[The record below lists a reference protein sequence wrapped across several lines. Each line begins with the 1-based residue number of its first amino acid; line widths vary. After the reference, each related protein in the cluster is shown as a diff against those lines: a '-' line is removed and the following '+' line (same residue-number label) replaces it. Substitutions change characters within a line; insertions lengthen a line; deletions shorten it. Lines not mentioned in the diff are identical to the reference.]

1 VPFSDQIAPLRF
13 EALAERIAD
22 ATPAQVE
29 IALSRE
35 RPGPGDLAALV
46 SPAAV
51 PSLQIIKERAGAI
64 TTQRFGRVVNLYA
77 PLYLSNRCTNHC
89 AYCGFTSGSDIER
102 SDLSV
107 EEAVENAS
115 ILVEE
120 GFRHVLLVTGEDPG
134 RYGVDDIEKVVTAI
148 GGMFH
153 SISIEVFPM
162 TADDYARLERAG
174 VDGLTLYQE
183 TYDPGCY
190 ASMHPAGPKRDF
202 AGRLEAVERGGGAGF
217 RTLGI
222 GALLGLAPWRCEAV
236 AIAAHALHLSRRF
249 WRSRI
254 AVSFPRI
261 VPAGRGFD
269 PPCPVMDDEFVHMM
283 AALRLVLPDAEFVV
297 STREPAALRDRLVG
311 LAVTRMSAGSKTAP
325 GAYVTRGAGEQFC
338 VVDDRTPAEVA
349 DMLVRQGYDPVWK
362 DFDRTLRG

>member
-1 VPFSDQIAPLRF
+1 MPFSEQMAPLRF
-13 EALAERIAD
+13 EAIAERIA
-22 ATPAQVE
+22 ATTPEQVVG
-29 IALSRE
+29 ALSRE

-46 SPAAV
+46 SPAAR
-51 PSLQIIKERAGAI
+51 PSMEILKGRAAAV
-64 TTQRFGRVVNLYA
+64 TTQRFGRVVSLYA

-89 AYCGFTSGSDIER
+89 TYCGFASGSGIER
-102 SDLSV
+102 RDLSV
-107 EEAVENAS
+107 EEAVENAAT
-115 ILVEE
+115 LADE

-134 RYGVDDIEKVVTAI
+134 RYGVGDIERVVTAI
-148 GGMFH
+148 SGMFH

-162 TADDYARLERAG
+162 TAAGYSRLERAG

-183 TYDPGCY
+183 TYDPDRY
-190 ASMHPAGPKRDF
+190 ATMHPAGPKRDF
-202 AGRLEAVERGGGAGF
+202 TRRLEAVEHGGEAGF

-236 AIAAHALHLSRRF
+236 AVAAHALSLSRRF

-269 PPCPVMDDEFVHMM
+269 PPCPVTDDDLVHMM

-311 LAVTRMSAGSKTAP
+311 LAVTRMSAGSRTAP
-325 GAYVTRGAGEQFC
+325 GAYVTSGAGEQFC
-338 VVDDRTPAEVA
+338 VKDDRTPAEVA
-349 DMLVRQGYDPVWK
+349 QMLVRQGYDPVWK
-362 DFDRTLRG
+362 DFDRSLRG

>member
-1 VPFSDQIAPLRF
+1 VPFSEQIAPLRF
-13 EALAERIAD
+13 DHLAERIAA
-22 ATPAQVE
+22 ATPAQVAG
-29 IALSRE
+29 ALSRE

-46 SPAAV
+46 SLAAGPSLRAIRERAAAV
-51 PSLQIIKERAGAI
+51 
-64 TTQRFGRVVNLYA
+64 TTQRFGRTVNLYA

-89 AYCGFTSGSDIER
+89 TYCGFASGSDIER
-102 SDLSV
+102 RDLAV

-115 ILVEE
+115 ILAGE

-134 RYGVDDIEKVVTAI
+134 RYGVGDIERVVEAI

-162 TADDYARLERAG
+162 TAGDYARLERAG

-183 TYDPGCY
+183 TYDPDRY
-190 ASMHPAGPKRDF
+190 AAMHPAGPKRDF
-202 AGRLEAVERGGGAGF
+202 AGRLEAVEQGGEAGF

-222 GALLGLAPWRCEAV
+222 GALLGLSSWRCEAV
-236 AIAAHALHLSRRF
+236 AIAAHAQHLSRRF

-269 PPCPVMDDEFVHMM
+269 PPCPVTDDDLVHMM
-283 AALRLVLPDAEFVV
+283 SALRLVLPDADFVV

-311 LAVTRMSAGSKTAP
+311 LAVTRMSAGSRTAP
-325 GAYVTRGAGEQFC
+325 GAYVTRGAGEQFS
-338 VVDDRTPAEVA
+338 VVDDRSPAEVA
-349 DMLVRQGYDPVWK
+349 DMLVRHGYDPVWK

>member
-1 VPFSDQIAPLRF
+1 VPFGDQIADLRF
-13 EALAERIAD
+13 DALSRRIEA
-22 ATPAQVE
+22 TTGAQVE
-29 IALSRE
+29 SALSRE
-35 RPGPGDLAALV
+35 RPGPGDLAALL
-46 SPAAV
+46 SPAAA
-51 PSLQIIKERAGAI
+51 PLLRTIEQRAAAV

-89 AYCGFTSGSDIER
+89 TYCGFASGADIGR
-102 SDLSV
+102 RDLSV
-107 EEAVENAS
+107 EETVENAS
-115 ILVEE
+115 ILVDE

-134 RYGVDDIEKVVTAI
+134 HYGVEDIRRVVEAI
-148 GGMFH
+148 GGLFH

-183 TYDPGCY
+183 TYDPERY
-190 ASMHPAGPKRDF
+190 ASVHPAGPKRDYSR
-202 AGRLEAVERGGGAGF
+202 RLAAIEQGGEAGF

-236 AIAAHALHLSRRF
+236 SIAAHALYLSRRF

-269 PPCPVMDDEFVHMM
+269 PPCPVSDDDLAHMM

-297 STREPAALRDRLVG
+297 STREPASLRDRLVG
-311 LAVTRMSAGSKTAP
+311 LAVTRMSAGSRTAP
-325 GAYVTRGAGEQFC
+325 GAYVTGGAGEQFR
-338 VVDDRTPAEVA
+338 VVDDRTPSEVA
-349 DMLVRQGYDPVWK
+349 DMLAGRGYDPVWK
-362 DFDRTLRG
+362 DFDRTLRS